1 MKKVGVIILSLII
14 VIVNAQFGLQ
24 LAIYE
29 LFKPSIIETFCVNK
43 DVEDSDCEAMCKMS
57 KLAQED
63 ADKSDNHS
71 NKIEHEV
78 HIKFFETSLYIQIE
92 SIPIEIEEKETLV
105 YAHYDSAL
113 MQRAEGVHSPPPQ
126 V

>member
-1 MKKVGVIILSLII
+1 MKQVGAIILSLVI

-29 LFKPSIIETFCVNK
+29 LFKPSIIETFCINK
-43 DVEDSDCEAMCKMS
+43 DVENSDCEAMCKMS

-63 ADKSDNHS
+63 ADKSDHHS
-71 NKIEHEV
+71 NKIENEV
-78 HIKFFETSLYIQIE
+78 QIKFFEIYLDIHLENLPS
-92 SIPIEIEEKETLV
+92 EIEEKETLE
-105 YAHYDSAL
+105 YAHFDSAL
-113 MQRAEGVHSPPPQ
+113 VQRAEGIHSPPPQ